1 MVEAVVRI
9 GLMVVVARLEQLVVT
24 RFGSLVVGF
33 RQLVVVAGLGPLAI
47 VVVTILKSYF
57 SSVAIITFTEHTSIT
72 SKESFISFNSIAL
85 LTT

>member
-1 MVEAVVRI
+1 
-9 GLMVVVARLEQLVVT
+9 MVVVARLEQLVVT

-47 VVVTILKSYF
+47 VVAVILEPYF
-57 SSVAIITFTEHTSIT
+57 SSTAIITFTEHTSIT

>member
-1 MVEAVVRI
+1 
-9 GLMVVVARLEQLVVT
+9 MVVVARLEQLVVT

-33 RQLVVVAGLGPLAI
+33 RQLVVVAVELRPLAI
-47 VVVTILKSYF
+47 VVAVILEPYF